1 MCGLPLASSF
11 VTASGSFQD
20 TEVAAVM
27 THRFCAE
34 SNDEGNE
41 S

>member
-11 VTASGSFQD
+11 VTASGSFQA
-20 TEVAAVM
+20 TEVAAVL

-34 SNDEGNE
+34 SDDECN